1 MVLTEYLRSLFTPA
15 APESPAAT
23 NESANSAP
31 VPPADPQSARPFG
44 ISEYF
49 SAEPSLTGLEPP
61 RSFVGLNLFSSEAI
75 PLANLTVGTSSMSFG
90 DVNVGSSS
98 PSQSFYLKND
108 SDAPVDFAINGTPS
122 GFSISPT
129 SGRIPARSSVNIYV
143 TFSPTREGSYSDYIN
158 PSPASGSVSV
168 TGNGKKN

>member
-1 MVLTEYLRSLFTPA
+1 MVLTEFLRSLFSPA
-15 APESPAAT
+15 APES
-23 NESANSAP
+23 SALTDEASNSAP
-31 VPPADPQSARPFG
+31 VPPADPQALRPFG
-44 ISEYF
+44 ISEYS
-49 SAEPSLTGLEPP
+49 SAEPSLTALEPP
-61 RSFVGLNLFSSEAI
+61 RSFVGLNLFQSEAI
-75 PLANLTVGTSSMSFG
+75 PLANLTVGTSSMAFG

-98 PSQSFYLKND
+98 SQYFYLKND
-108 SDAPVDFAINGTPS
+108 SDSPVDYAINSSPS

-129 SGRIPARSSVNIYV
+129 SGRIPPRSSVNITV